1 MNVNELIQN
10 LNDGDNVKAN
20 KQFKTVMADKLSAAL
35 DAKKIEIA
43 SGMVQRNEVESEE
56 DVEPDAET
64 VGELDNAE
72 ETEEEE

>member
-43 SGMVQRNEVESEE
+43 SSMVQRKE
-56 DVEPDAET
+56 AE
-64 VGELDNAE
+64 L
-72 ETEEEE
+72 EEEQPEG

>member
-20 KQFKTVMADKLSAAL
+20 KEFKTVMADKLSAAL

-43 SGMVQRNEVESEE
+43 SSMVQRKE
-56 DVEPDAET
+56 AE
-64 VGELDNAE
+64 L
-72 ETEEEE
+72 EEEQPEG